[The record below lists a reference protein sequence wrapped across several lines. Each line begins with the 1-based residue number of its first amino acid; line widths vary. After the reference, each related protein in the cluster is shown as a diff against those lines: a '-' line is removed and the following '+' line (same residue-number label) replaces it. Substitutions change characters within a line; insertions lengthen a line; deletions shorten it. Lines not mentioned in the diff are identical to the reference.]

1 MDTEKTK
8 IDIDKLEQISRIF
21 SMLVIP
27 VVLTV
32 IGWRVQTSLTKSS
45 VNQEYVKLAVSILS
59 SPRSKDVDILRPWA
73 VELFKLYAPV
83 SLTKEQYNKLK
94 SGEIRLVSLL
104 ETLPKE
110 VVKPVFPEEAAR
122 KMIME
127 FLHNG
132 KVEEASKLLDYL
144 RGKVKEEEAKH
155 IFDYCIK
162 NNLLKEALEMWSYL
176 SKEDQNK
183 AIREL
188 IRLSLKNQKLL

>member
-1 MDTEKTK
+1 MDPERTK
-8 IDIDKLEQISRIF
+8 LDKLEQISRII
-21 SMLVIP
+21 SMLAIP
-27 VVLTV
+27 VVLAV
-32 IGWRVQTSLTKSS
+32 IGWFVQVSLTKSS

-73 VELFKLYAPV
+73 VELLKLYAPV
-83 SLTKEQYNKLK
+83 PLTEEQYNKLK
-94 SGEIRLVSLL
+94 SGEIRLISLL

-122 KMIME
+122 KMIMK

-144 RGKVKEEEAKH
+144 SGKVKEEEAKH

-162 NNLLKEALEMWSYL
+162 NNLFKKALEMWPYL
-176 SKEDQNK
+176 SKEDRNK
-183 AIREL
+183 AIKEL
-188 IRLSLKNQKLL
+188 IRISSRNQ

>member
-1 MDTEKTK
+1 MDPERAKL
-8 IDIDKLEQISRIF
+8 DKLEQISRII
-21 SMLVIP
+21 SMLAIP
-27 VVLTV
+27 VVLAV
-32 IGWRVQTSLTKSS
+32 IGWFVQVSLTKSS

-73 VELFKLYAPV
+73 VELLKLYAPV
-83 SLTKEQYNKLK
+83 PLTEEQYNKLK
-94 SGEIRLVSLL
+94 SGEIRLISLL

-122 KMIME
+122 KMIMK

-144 RGKVKEEEAKH
+144 SRKVKEEEAKH

-162 NNLLKEALEMWSYL
+162 NNLFKKALEMWPYL
-176 SKEDQNK
+176 SKEDRNK
-183 AIREL
+183 AIKEL
-188 IRLSLKNQKLL
+188 IRISSRNQ